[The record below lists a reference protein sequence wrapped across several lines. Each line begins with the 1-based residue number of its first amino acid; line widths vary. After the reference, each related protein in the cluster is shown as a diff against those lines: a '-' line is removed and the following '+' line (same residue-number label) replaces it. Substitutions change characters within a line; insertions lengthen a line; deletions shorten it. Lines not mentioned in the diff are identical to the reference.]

1 MKNVAIESQV
11 RTKAGKGAARKLRHA
26 GQTPGVLYGPKA
38 ETISLS
44 VNTHEFNKL
53 LNSAGGEPLLF
64 TLNLKSNGD
73 SNSHTALIKNL
84 QLHPVDDK
92 IRHIDFYEVLM
103 DEEVQVDVPI
113 TAVGKAKGVEADMG
127 VLEIIQRTVKISCLP
142 LAIPRNIQIN
152 VSDLELGDVVHVS
165 DISAPEG
172 VRLMDDPETTLMTI
186 VASRAEEEE
195 EEEEREEEEE
205 TEIEVDKEEESE

>member
-1 MKNVAIESQV
+1 MKNVAIDIQA
-11 RTKAGKGAARKLRHA
+11 RTEAGKGVARKLRHA

-53 LNSAGGEPLLF
+53 LSSAGGEPLLL

-73 SNSHTALIKNL
+73 SSSHTALIKNL

-113 TAVGKAKGVEADMG
+113 TAAGKAKGVETDMG

-165 DISAPEG
+165 DITDQEG
-172 VRLMDDPETTLMTI
+172 IRLMDDPETTLMTI

-195 EEEEREEEEE
+195 KEEE
-205 TEIEVDKEEESE
+205 TEGEVEEKEESE

>member
-1 MKNVAIESQV
+1 MKHVAIETQV
-11 RTKAGKGAARKLRHA
+11 RTKAGKGVARKLRRA

-44 VNTHEFNKL
+44 VNTHEFNML

-64 TLNLKSNGD
+64 TLNLGGNGD
-73 SNSHTALIKNL
+73 SSSHTALIKDL

-103 DEEVQVDVPI
+103 DEEVQVEVPI
-113 TAVGKAKGVEADMG
+113 TAVGKAKGVEADIG
-127 VLEIIQRTVKISCLP
+127 VLEIIQRAVKISCLP
-142 LAIPRNIQIN
+142 LAIPRDIQIN
-152 VSDLELGDVVHVS
+152 VSDLGLGEAVHVA
-165 DISAPEG
+165 DIKPPEG
-172 VRLMDDPETTLMTI
+172 IRLMDDPETTLMTI

-195 EEEEREEEEE
+195 EKEEEAEIEVEEEEE
-205 TEIEVDKEEESE
+205 AE

>member
-1 MKNVAIESQV
+1 MKNVAIETQV
-11 RTKAGKGAARKLRHA
+11 LIKAGKGVARKLRHA

-44 VNTHEFNKL
+44 VNTHEFNML

-64 TLNLKSNGD
+64 TLNLRSNGD
-73 SNSHTALIKNL
+73 SSSHTALIKDL
-84 QLHPVDDK
+84 QLHPVDDR
-92 IRHIDFYEVLM
+92 IRHVDFYEVLM

-113 TAVGKAKGVEADMG
+113 TAVGKAKGVEVDMG
-127 VLEIIQRTVKISCLP
+127 VLEIIHRTVRISCLP
-142 LAIPRNIQIN
+142 LAIPRDIQIN
-152 VSDLELGDVVHVS
+152 VSDLGLGEAVHVA
-165 DISAPEG
+165 DIKPPEG

-195 EEEEREEEEE
+195 EEKEEEIEVEEEEE
-205 TEIEVDKEEESE
+205 AE

>member
-1 MKNVAIESQV
+1 MKNVTIDIQA
-11 RTKAGKGAARKLRHA
+11 RTKAGKGVARKLRHA
-26 GQTPGVLYGPKA
+26 GQTPGVLYGPKV
-38 ETISLS
+38 ETISFS

-53 LNSAGGEPLLF
+53 LKSAGGEPLLF

-73 SNSHTALIKNL
+73 SSNYTALIKDL

-103 DEEVQVDVPI
+103 DEEVQVEVPI
-113 TAVGKAKGVEADMG
+113 TAVGKAKGVETDMG
-127 VLEIIQRTVKISCLP
+127 VLEIIQRTIKISCLP
-142 LAIPRNIQIN
+142 LAIPRNIPIN

-165 DISAPEG
+165 DITAPEG

-195 EEEEREEEEE
+195 EEEEEAEAEVEE
-205 TEIEVDKEEESE
+205 DEEESE

>member
-1 MKNVAIESQV
+1 MKNVAIDVQT
-11 RTKAGKGAARKLRHA
+11 RTKAGKGVARKLRHA

-44 VNTHEFNKL
+44 VNTHEFYKL

-73 SNSHTALIKNL
+73 SSSHTALIKDL

-103 DEEVQVDVPI
+103 DEEVQVEVPI
-113 TAVGKAKGVEADMG
+113 TAVGKAKGVEVDMG

-142 LAIPRNIQIN
+142 LAIPRDIQID
-152 VSDLELGDVVHVS
+152 VSDLGLGDVVHIS
-165 DISAPEG
+165 DITPPEG

-195 EEEEREEEEE
+195 EEKEEEA
-205 TEIEVDKEEESE
+205 EIEVEEEKESE

>member
-1 MKNVAIESQV
+1 MKNVAIDIQA
-11 RTKAGKGAARKLRHA
+11 RTKAGKGVARKLRFA

-195 EEEEREEEEE
+195 EEKEEE
-205 TEIEVDKEEESE
+205 TEIEVEEEEESE

>member
-1 MKNVAIESQV
+1 MKNVAIDIQA
-11 RTKAGKGAARKLRHA
+11 RTKAGKGVARKLRHA

-73 SNSHTALIKNL
+73 SSSHTALIKDL

-113 TAVGKAKGVEADMG
+113 TAVGKAKGVETDMG

-165 DISAPEG
+165 DITAPEG

-186 VASRAEEEE
+186 VASRVEEEKEEEE
-195 EEEEREEEEE
+195 EEEEA
-205 TEIEVDKEEESE
+205 EIEVEEEKESE

>member
-11 RTKAGKGAARKLRHA
+11 RTKAGKGVARKLRHA

-205 TEIEVDKEEESE
+205 TEIEVDKEKESE

>member
-1 MKNVAIESQV
+1 MKNVAIDIQA
-11 RTKAGKGAARKLRHA
+11 RTKAGKGVARKLRHA

-44 VNTHEFNKL
+44 VNTHEFSKL

-73 SNSHTALIKNL
+73 SSSHTALIKDL
-84 QLHPVDDK
+84 QVHPVDDK

-165 DISAPEG
+165 DITALEG

-195 EEEEREEEEE
+195 EEKEEEEE
-205 TEIEVDKEEESE
+205 TEIEVEEEKESE

>member
-1 MKNVAIESQV
+1 MKNVAIDIQA
-11 RTKAGKGAARKLRHA
+11 RTRAGKGVARQLRHA

-73 SNSHTALIKNL
+73 SSSHTALIKDL

-165 DISAPEG
+165 DITALEG
-172 VRLMDDPETTLMTI
+172 VRLMDDPETTLMTV

-195 EEEEREEEEE
+195 EEKEEEEE
-205 TEIEVDKEEESE
+205 TEIEVEEEKESE

>member
-11 RTKAGKGAARKLRHA
+11 RTKAGKGVARKLRHA

-44 VNTHEFNKL
+44 VNTHEFNML

-64 TLNLKSNGD
+64 TLNLRSNGD
-73 SNSHTALIKNL
+73 SSSHTALIKDL
-84 QLHPVDDK
+84 QLHPVDDR
-92 IRHIDFYEVLM
+92 IRHVDFYEVLM

-113 TAVGKAKGVEADMG
+113 TAVGKAKGVEVDMG
-127 VLEIIQRTVKISCLP
+127 VLEIIHRTVRISCLP
-142 LAIPRNIQIN
+142 LAIPRDIQIN
-152 VSDLELGDVVHVS
+152 VSDLGLGEAVHVA
-165 DISAPEG
+165 DIKPPEG

-195 EEEEREEEEE
+195 EEKEEEIEVEEEEE
-205 TEIEVDKEEESE
+205 AE